1 MDKTSSREELPGL
14 VCALSRCYRAETGRI
29 GDPASKVGDEHNM
42 ANFIQHLEQDQSNP
56 V

>member
-29 GDPASKVGDEHNM
+29 GEPASKILLY
-42 ANFIQHLEQDQSNP
+42 IQTKIDH
-56 V
+56 